1 MADDR
6 AALPAAEFFPKNL
19 RVDFEGKRNDWEGV
33 VLPAVPG
40 RGHLVKQC
48 IASVPPSK
56 LTAAQIARNEPGP
69 LVVFQH
75 DAKGTGDVQS
85 HPAQTFAGLFPSK
98 SRTFESMPPGEFPE
112 SRKCFGGDDP
122 LLPGVKLGVDRP
134 RDSRPC
140 TRWPSAASSSTRG
153 VNVFGSASKK
163 VPHRP
168 ASAAVTRA
176 LTAGAER
183 VHTAPH
189 PTRT

>member
-1 MADDR
+1 M
-6 AALPAAEFFPKNL
+6 
-19 RVDFEGKRNDWEGV
+19 
-33 VLPAVPG
+33 
-40 RGHLVKQC
+40 KQC
-48 IASVPPSK
+48 IASVTHSK

-69 LVVFQH
+69 LVIFQY

-85 HPAQTFAGLFPSK
+85 TLPKTFAGLFPSK

-134 RDSRPC
+134 PGFPTMHSLAVRGELKH
-140 TRWPSAASSSTRG
+140 AG

-163 VPHRP
+163 SPSSS
-168 ASAAVTRA
+168 ASAAAETRRSSS
-176 LTAGAER
+176 TPRR
-183 VHTAPH
+183 VHTAPR